1 MIQRDADPSLVV
13 EQVCLSSADSSDALE
28 PPEAPT
34 EADQEELLDY
44 APVPPRNTQ
53 TLVVRFRPGGRL
65 KPLPYSLDEEN
76 P

>member
-1 MIQRDADPSLVV
+1 MMQRDADPTVPV
-13 EQVCLSSADSSDALE
+13 EQVCLSNANSSDALE
-28 PPEAPT
+28 PPGGPT

-53 TLVVRFRPGGRL
+53 TLVVRFRPGDRL
-65 KPLPYSLDEEN
+65 RPLPYSLGEEN